1 MTDVL
6 ELREQLAR
14 KNHQLQEIAA
24 RLKTE
29 LFGIDP
35 IIDRVIDSV
44 RAWYVLPELVSRP
57 VIVCLWGLTGTGK
70 TQLVRRLAQLLGF
83 YDRFVEV
90 QMDGFSNG
98 AGWRGAQSISG
109 MLSQSGVREGEPGIL
124 VLDEF
129 QRFRTIDKKRS
140 EVRVER
146 YQDVWALLS
155 DGRLPP
161 ALSLLGDIESSIAAA
176 AFDAER
182 AEEGEAKLRFKLRSW
197 EAQELQRNL
206 KLDEPLMEIMAWTP
220 EEIQER
226 LRAFRENGQQRWE
239 TDYSRLLVFVCGNLD
254 EAYEDLATSV
264 GDCDSDADI
273 FHALTGKLSV
283 IDVKQALNM
292 RFKPE
297 QVARLGNEHVIYPSL
312 SRRAYEQLI
321 EQGCARYARETEAR
335 CGLRFALEA
344 SVGEQ
349 IYANAVFP
357 AQGTRPLFSSLHAIL
372 GAGLAKAALWA
383 LECGASAGDTVGLAA
398 DGRTLVAHWN
408 GQSQAIA
415 APFEINRLR
424 QRNNPDFRALLAV
437 HEAGHGL
444 VHALL
449 FGRAPQEIKIHVA
462 SFEGGYNAYTAR
474 KVWSRRNLLDSICT
488 SLAGRAAELLVFGP
502 ELSSGGAES
511 DLRKATE
518 TAARMTRHLGHG
530 PRIGRS
536 DVSTSSEDNLC
547 TDVHASNAPIE
558 ALLQAEHARATRL
571 IESQRDALLALVDEL
586 IAHGQVTPARFAAV
600 VGLPLGRPEDA
611 LDPYAQRLAAF
622 RAERPAP
629 PRPDARP
636 VTPREPAR
644 PRTAPLEP
652 ACAESAL
659 PTGP

>member
-1 MTDVL
+1 MTDSL
-6 ELREQLAR
+6 ELREALAR
-14 KNHQLQEIAA
+14 RNRQLQEVAA

-35 IIDRVIDSV
+35 IIDRVIDAV
-44 RAWYVLPELVSRP
+44 RAWYVLPELVARP

-109 MLSQSGVREGEPGIL
+109 MLAQSGVREGEPGIL

-129 QRFRTIDKKRS
+129 QRFRTIDNKRA
-140 EVRVER
+140 ELRVER

-161 ALSLLGDIESSIAAA
+161 ALSLLGDIESSIAEA

-182 AEEGEAKLRFKLRSW
+182 AEASDAKLRFKLRSW

-206 KLDEPLMEIMAWTP
+206 KLDEPLMDIMAWSP
-220 EEIQER
+220 EQIQER

-264 GDCDSDADI
+264 EDCDSDADI

-283 IDVKQALNM
+283 IDVKQALNR

-321 EQGCARYARETEAR
+321 EQGCESYARETGAR
-335 CGLRFALEA
+335 CGLRFELEA
-344 SVGEQ
+344 SVREQ
-349 IYANAVFP
+349 IYANGVFP

-383 LECGASAGDTVGLAA
+383 LERGAVAGETVGLSS
-398 DGRTLVAHWN
+398 DGRSLLAHWR

-424 QRNNPDFRALLAV
+424 QRNNADFRALLSV

-449 FGRAPQEIKIHVA
+449 FGRAPQEVKIHVA
-462 SFEGGYNAYTAR
+462 SFEGGYNAYASR

-488 SLAGRAAELLVFGP
+488 SLAGRAAELLVFGS

-518 TAARMTRHLGHG
+518 TAARMIRHLGHG

-536 DVSTSSEDNLC
+536 DVSTNSEDNLC
-547 TDVHASNAPIE
+547 TDVETSNAAIE

-571 IESQRDALLALVDEL
+571 LETHREALLALVDEL
-586 IAHGQVTPARFAAV
+586 MEKGQITPARFAALV
-600 VGLPLGRPEDA
+600 RLPLGNPADA
-611 LDPYAQRLAAF
+611 LDPYAQRLAQF
-622 RAERPAP
+622 RGGRPG
-629 PRPDARP
+629 R
-636 VTPREPAR
+636 V
-644 PRTAPLEP
+644 
-652 ACAESAL
+652 SA
-659 PTGP
+659 

>member
-1 MTDVL
+1 MTESI
-6 ELREQLAR
+6 ELREQLAQ
-14 KNHQLQEIAA
+14 KNRQLQEIAA
-24 RLKTE
+24 QLKTE

-44 RAWYVLPELVSRP
+44 RAWYVLPELVARP

-109 MLSQSGVREGEPGIL
+109 MLTQSGVREGEPGIL

-129 QRFRTIDKKRS
+129 QRFRTIDNKRA
-140 EVRVER
+140 ELRVER

-161 ALSLLGDIESSIAAA
+161 ALSLLGDIESSIATA

-182 AEEGEAKLRFKLRSW
+182 AEASDAKLRFKLRSW

-206 KLDEPLMEIMAWTP
+206 KLDEPLMEIMAWAP

-264 GDCDSDADI
+264 DDCDSDADI

-283 IDVKQALNM
+283 IDVKQALNK

-312 SRRAYEQLI
+312 SRHAYEQLI
-321 EQGCARYARETEAR
+321 EQGCERYARETGGR
-335 CGLRFALEA
+335 CGLRFELDA
-344 SVGEQ
+344 SVREQ
-349 IYANAVFP
+349 IYANGVFP

-383 LECGASAGDTVGLAA
+383 LERGATSGETVGLTA
-398 DGRTLVAHWN
+398 DGRSLVAHWH
-408 GQSQAIA
+408 GLSQAIA

-424 QRNNPDFRALLAV
+424 QRSNADFRALLSV

-462 SFEGGYNAYTAR
+462 SFEGGYNAYTSR

-502 ELSSGGAES
+502 ALSSGGAES

-518 TAARMTRHLGHG
+518 TAARMIRHLGHG

-547 TDVHASNAPIE
+547 TDVEASNAAIE
-558 ALLQAEHARATRL
+558 ALLQAEHTHATEL
-571 IESQRDALLALVDEL
+571 IETHRDALLALVDEL
-586 IAHGQVTPARFAAV
+586 MEKGQVTPARFAAV
-600 VGLPLGRPEDA
+600 VRLPLGKPEDV
-611 LDPYAQRLAAF
+611 LDPYAQRLAEF
-622 RAERPAP
+622 RVEGPERLRA
-629 PRPDARP
+629 
-636 VTPREPAR
+636 
-644 PRTAPLEP
+644 
-652 ACAESAL
+652 
-659 PTGP
+659 